1 MAILR
6 TSSARAL
13 TWALVSLI
21 ALVNNENAVAC
32 YVHTGQYQGLQIEN
46 AASIPVSVATRRA
59 ILAGEI
65 EDIPRTT
72 RQERIEALKRL
83 AYIVSV
89 FGNISQEKPV
99 HAPTT
104 SFSVFLTESGLW
116 TRFYAEDKSWNV
128 QQHRTSPEPGDTVV
142 VISDPAMMSLLK
154 GEIDPEKATKL
165 GVLHAEGDVAS
176 IESSLTAFGHLISA
190 FASSNYANFNL
201 RNMIKAPASFQ
212 KTVIIHPL

>member
-1 MAILR
+1 MSR
-6 TSSARAL
+6 ARAL

-72 RQERIEALKRL
+72 REERIEALKRL

-89 FGNISQEKPV
+89 FGNISQEKPA
-99 HAPTT
+99 HPPAT
-104 SFSVFLTESGLW
+104 SFSIFLTESGLW
-116 TRFYAEDKSWNV
+116 TRFYAEDMSWIV
-128 QQHRTSPEPGDTVV
+128 QQHRTSSEPGDTVI
-142 VISDPAMMSLLK
+142 VISDPAMMALLK
-154 GEIDPEKATKL
+154 GEINSKMANEL
-165 GVLHAEGDVAS
+165 GVLITEGDKENS
-176 IESSLTAFGHLISA
+176 KTSLIAFGQLTSA
-190 FASSNYANFNL
+190 FASSNYANFDL
-201 RNMIKAPASFQ
+201 RKMIKAPTSFQ
-212 KTVIIHPL
+212 EAIFIHPL